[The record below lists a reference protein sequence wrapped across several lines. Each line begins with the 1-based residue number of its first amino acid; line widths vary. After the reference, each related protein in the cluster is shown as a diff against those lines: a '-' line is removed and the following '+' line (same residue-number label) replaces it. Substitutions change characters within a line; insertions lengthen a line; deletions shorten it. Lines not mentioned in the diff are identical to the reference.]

1 MAALGI
7 PGWVWPVA
15 RAMARGLVTTAEL
28 SVLGSVAG
36 VLLGLLLGVALAGEW
51 PWLRRMTRLYVEL
64 WRGLPLLV
72 ILFFAFFALPA
83 AGLRLTG
90 FEAAGVGLA
99 LWVSAVMADNVRGAI
114 QSVPAAQMD
123 AARALGLRWLPAMAL
138 VIVPQAS
145 RRLLPPTLNMLTS
158 LIHGTSLAAQ
168 LGVLEVLEASRRSS
182 QRLVLDDG
190 DAHSV
195 AIFAAVLVVFF
206 AVCYPLMALSQWLE
220 GRLQS

>member
-1 MAALGI
+1 
-7 PGWVWPVA
+7 
-15 RAMARGLVTTAEL
+15 
-28 SVLGSVAG
+28 
-36 VLLGLLLGVALAGEW
+36 
-51 PWLRRMTRLYVEL
+51 
-64 WRGLPLLV
+64 
-72 ILFFAFFALPA
+72 
-83 AGLRLTG
+83 
-90 FEAAGVGLA
+90 
-99 LWVSAVMADNVRGAI
+99 
-114 QSVPAAQMD
+114 
-123 AARALGLRWLPAMAL
+123 
-138 VIVPQAS
+138 
-145 RRLLPPTLNMLTS
+145 MLTS

>member
-1 MAALGI
+1 VAGLAM

-15 RAMARGLVTTAEL
+15 RAMGRGLLTTAEL
-28 SVLGSVAG
+28 SLLGSVAG
-36 VLLGLLLGVALAGEW
+36 ILLGVVLGVALAGQW
-51 PWLRRMTRLYVEL
+51 AWLRHLVRLYVEL

-90 FEAAGVGLA
+90 FAAASVGLTFWA
-99 LWVSAVMADNVRGAI
+99 SAVMADNVRGAI
-114 QSVPAAQMD
+114 QSVPPTQMD
-123 AARALGLRWLPAMAL
+123 AARALGLRWVPAMFL
-138 VIVPQAS
+138 VILPQAM

-168 LGVLEVLEASRRSS
+168 LGVLELLDAGRRSS

-190 DAHSV
+190 DSHSL
-195 AIFAAVLVVFF
+195 AIFAAVLVMFF
-206 AVCYPLMALSQWLE
+206 AICYPLMALSRWLE
-220 GRLQS
+220 KRSHA